1 MGAGLKTIQLAVKHV
16 RDRRQRMP
24 IHRMNMAKCTG
35 YTAIGKS
42 VGYFGIFVNLTWVI
56 IVNKVVLEQLSK
68 DNPREHGQT
77 NANAETQPAATAF
90 RTACRLSSALVH
102 ASNLLRCA
110 NLGENDEGQMAN
122 KEGVKEND

>member
-24 IHRMNMAKCTG
+24 IHRMNMGKCPG
-35 YTAIGKS
+35 YTANGKAL
-42 VGYFGIFVNLTWVI
+42 GYVGIFVNVTWVI

-77 NANAETQPAATAF
+77 NANAETRSEERRVGKECLTQ
-90 RTACRLSSALVH
+90 CRSRWSPY
-102 ASNLLRCA
+102 
-110 NLGENDEGQMAN
+110 
-122 KEGVKEND
+122 